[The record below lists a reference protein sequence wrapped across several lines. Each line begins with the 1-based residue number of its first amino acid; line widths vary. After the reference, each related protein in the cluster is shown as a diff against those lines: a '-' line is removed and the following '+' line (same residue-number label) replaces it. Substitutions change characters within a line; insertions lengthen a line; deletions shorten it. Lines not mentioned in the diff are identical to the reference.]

1 MKQSQQL
8 CLKCQKV
15 SGYSALGIVYCLT
28 AMKHRRIRGVTKPV
42 LTGSSAVQLTNDTI
56 ESAYSSV
63 ALHPDG
69 QILGTG
75 TEQGI
80 VHVWETKSQN
90 VGCLLPLSP
99 AALAALLMTVFP
111 AETHIVYLHCLGRLL
126 SSLLCLL
133 PCSSSP

>member
-1 MKQSQQL
+1 M
-8 CLKCQKV
+8 
-15 SGYSALGIVYCLT
+15 
-28 AMKHRRIRGVTKPV
+28 
-42 LTGSSAVQLTNDTI
+42 QLTNDTI

-90 VGCLLPLSP
+90 VGRFPS
-99 AALAALLMTVFP
+99 AAAAGTALLLMHVQSHDRSMGCR
-111 AETHIVYLHCLGRLL
+111 A
-126 SSLLCLL
+126 
-133 PCSSSP
+133 